1 MAEAYRY
8 EVVLLHEGDV
18 LDRQEAS
25 VAPALEDAILHGVLC
40 GDVAND
46 GSVPPAIAEPRW
58 ADGGSPRVARIDVRV
73 GAGPE
78 RSYDTDVF
86 AQRARAMIRRL
97 LIDGK
102 VSEDAIVKWEIEA
115 APRPKSRFAR
125 VGGTRRPLPLTMAT
139 LPETERGTIEVRV
152 HEDLLL
158 DLDRQVQATPLLEVA
173 GLVAGR
179 MLHDPAR
186 GACAVELARYFP
198 LPAGDAGSSGS
209 HFDFGSRTFRAMRR
223 TVDALEDGYAC
234 TGWAHSHPA
243 CEACKDHPEC
253 PTQTVF
259 FSEDD
264 IAVHAS
270 SFGAPYQVGLVA
282 GKLADRPV
290 TDPGVLAFGWRR
302 AVVEGVT
309 FRIVRGHGQDTT
321 LTGTLTRASLIEP
334 IDVQIEDAQIENTTV
349 DYTPAPK
356 AAAES

>member
-25 VAPALEDAILHGVLC
+25 IAPAVEDAILHGVLC

-46 GSVPPAIAEPRW
+46 GSAPPASAEPRW
-58 ADGGSPRVARIDVRV
+58 ADSGSPHVESIDVRV
-73 GAGPE
+73 GASRE
-78 RSYDTDVF
+78 RSYDTNVF

-102 VSEDAIVKWEIEA
+102 ISEDALVKWKIEA
-115 APRPKSRFAR
+115 RPRPKSRFAR
-125 VGGTRRPLPLTMAT
+125 VGGTRRPLPLTTAA
-139 LPETERGTIEVRV
+139 LPETEPGTIEVRV

-158 DLDRQVQATPLLEVA
+158 DLDRQLQATPLLEIA
-173 GLVAGR
+173 GLLAGR
-179 MLHDPAR
+179 MLHDPERA
-186 GACAVELARYFP
+186 ACVVELAHYFR

-209 HFDFGSRTFRAMRR
+209 HFDFGSQTFRAMRR
-223 TVDALEDGYAC
+223 TVDALEDGLAC

-259 FSEDD
+259 FSDD
-264 IAVHAS
+264 DVAVHAS

-290 TDPGVLAFGWRR
+290 TAPGFLAFGWRR

-309 FRIVRGHGQDTT
+309 FRIARGHGENTT
-321 LTGTLTRASLIEP
+321 LTGALARASLIEP
-334 IDVQIEDAQIENTTV
+334 IDAQIEHAQIEDTAV
-349 DYTPAPK
+349 DDNPAPK